1 MADVF
6 AAFSF
11 GVGFHSFVEV
21 VCYAGVERA
30 VLAFEN
36 VNKPGFF
43 HYSWR
48 FFCFA
53 QDEQSRTVSFR
64 DM

>member
-1 MADVF
+1 MTDVF
-6 AAFSF
+6 TTFAF

-21 VCYAGVERA
+21 VCDAGVERA
-30 VLAFEN
+30 VLAFED
-36 VNKPGFF
+36 VDEPWFF